1 MGDRKVD
8 KFGLDTAHKF
18 GSIASDLLSSA
29 YYVVVS
35 TSPARTFASRKRNI
49 ASPSHVSAMG
59 GQEEAFC
66 ASILCDRSDP
76 TRLTGKEIK
85 DEFGS
90 LVNFVVS
97 YGLKPYDLEDLKEA
111 LSISRSLKES
121 REWHKRHGH

>member
-1 MGDRKVD
+1 MG
-8 KFGLDTAHKF
+8 HKF

-59 GQEEAFC
+59 GFEGLC
-66 ASILCDRSDP
+66 ASVLCDRSDP

-90 LVNFVVS
+90 LENFVRS
-97 YGLKPYDLEDLKEA
+97 YGLTPYDMEDLKVA
-111 LSISRSLKES
+111 LVISRQLKES
-121 REWHKRHGH
+121 RERAKRHGYYQGVSISDFNN